1 MRYLHY
7 CKSIKGATSRCQK
20 LQNQV
25 KPAPKIHIVDFKRIE
40 EEKQKKNGISNAQVI
55 SGDWSRFLIQKA

>member
-1 MRYLHY
+1 MRYLHCY
-7 CKSIKGATSRCQK
+7 KSIKGATSRCQK

-40 EEKQKKNGISNAQVI
+40 EEKQKKNGISRLLVFKNQEELFK
-55 SGDWSRFLIQKA
+55 RE

>member
-1 MRYLHY
+1 MRYLHC

-40 EEKQKKNGISNAQVI
+40 DEKQKKNGISKDQVI